1 MKIQELEQKVY
12 HIKPEIAILDS
23 DELIVL
29 LAQAQADPKKQGDT
43 SEVIS
48 WLKAGNGAIPFVM
61 FIDLKNIQIFQWD
74 SPNKSEPVCVF
85 NTVDVLTPYGLKLPD
100 KWISNRFL
108 GTLIE
113 SWLGDLRH
121 TWKLNNPP
129 GEEQIKA
136 IGLLTLLKDGETQP
150 EVEIT
155 IHSNLKYIVLR
166 YYHPRS
172 EDI

>member
-1 MKIQELEQKVY
+1 MNTQELEKTVY
-12 HIKPEIAILDS
+12 RIKPDIVILDS
-23 DELIVL
+23 NELIVL

-48 WLKAGNGAIPFVM
+48 WLKSGNGAIPFVM
-61 FIDLKNIQIFQWD
+61 FIDLKSIQIFKWD
-74 SPNKSEPVCVF
+74 NLNYSEPVCIF

-108 GTLIE
+108 GTLVE
-113 SWLGDLRH
+113 SWLGDIRH
-121 TWKLNNPP
+121 TWKLDNPP

-150 EVEIT
+150 EVDIK
-155 IHSNLKYIVLR
+155 IHSDLKYIVLR
-166 YYHPRS
+166 YYHPRPG
-172 EDI
+172 DI

>member
-1 MKIQELEQKVY
+1 MNTQELEKTVY
-12 HIKPEIAILDS
+12 RIKPEIVILDS

-61 FIDLKNIQIFQWD
+61 FIDLNNIQIFQWEN
-74 SPNKSEPVCVF
+74 PNYSEPVCVF

-108 GTLIE
+108 GTLVE
-113 SWLGDLRH
+113 SWLGDIRH
-121 TWKLNNPP
+121 TWKLEQPP
-129 GEEQIKA
+129 GEEQMKA
-136 IGLLTLLKDGETQP
+136 IGLLTLLKDGATQP
-150 EVEIT
+150 EVEIK
-155 IHSNLKYIVLR
+155 INSNLKYIVLR
-166 YYHPRS
+166 YYHPRP